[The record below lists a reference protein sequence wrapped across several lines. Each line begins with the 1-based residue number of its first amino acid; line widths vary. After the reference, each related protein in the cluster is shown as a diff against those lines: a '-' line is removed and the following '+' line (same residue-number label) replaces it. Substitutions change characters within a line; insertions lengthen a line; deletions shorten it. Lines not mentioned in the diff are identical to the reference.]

1 MSDAREYNNHIAQTI
16 ADAESGLWDDEPI
29 GVDEAVRAFMDAC
42 LDLQVATVHSM
53 HGSRFMDKI
62 TLVRTVG
69 GPDTRIT
76 VDVRRP
82 REVRVRTFWGGRSAN
97 CTIDA
102 PALGSVMVEAA
113 GYLME
118 ADTIDG
124 GF

>member
-1 MSDAREYNNHIAQTI
+1 MSDALEYNNDIAQSI
-16 ADAESGLWDDEPI
+16 ADAERGVWDDETMTT
-29 GVDEAVRAFMDAC
+29 DEAVRGFMDAC
-42 LDLQVATVHSM
+42 LDLQVTTVHSM

-62 TLVRTVG
+62 TLLRTVG
-69 GPDTRIT
+69 DPDTRVT

-82 REVRVRTFWGGRSAN
+82 REVRVSTWWGGRSAF

-102 PALGSVMVEAA
+102 PTLGSVMVEAA